1 MISTNNIGLTYG
13 GKKLFEHVTIKFTPG
28 NCYGLIGANGSGKST
43 FLKLLSGEI
52 ETQVGTVDIT
62 PGDRISVLKQ
72 DHFQFDEF
80 TVLHTVLM
88 GNKKLYD
95 VMIEKDQLY
104 LKQYF
109 SDADGIRASELETEF
124 AEMNGWEAESEA
136 ATILAGLGLG
146 AEYLDQ
152 KMGAL
157 TGSEKVKVLLAQALF
172 GTPDILLLDEPT
184 NHLDIKAI
192 TWLENFLLDFEQTVI
207 VVSHDRHFLNKVCT
221 HIADIDFG
229 KITVYAGNYDFW
241 RMSSELAQTLRSNQ
255 KKRDEEK
262 AKELLAFIYRF
273 RANVAKS
280 KQATSRQKQLEKLQ
294 LDDLPVSSRK
304 YPYVHFAPN
313 REAGKDVL
321 RVEGLSKTIDG
332 VKLIDNLSFTI
343 NKGDKVIFLTENDLA
358 TTTLFQLL
366 AGELEPDAG
375 KIFWGVT
382 ITHAYLPRDNSK
394 YFDGQDV
401 TLLDWVR
408 PYSPDQYETFLRGYL
423 GKMLFS
429 GDDALKKAHVLSG
442 GERVR
447 CMLIRMMLSGANV
460 LLLDNPTSHLD
471 LESIT
476 ALNDGLI
483 RFNGTILF
491 TSHDHE
497 FNQTVANRVIDLDA
511 NMVKENHFTYDSY
524 LGLE

>member
-1 MISTNNIGLTYG
+1 MISTNNIGLSFS
-13 GKKLFEHVTIKFTPG
+13 GKKLFERVNIKFAPG

-43 FLKLLSGEI
+43 FLKLLSGEL
-52 ETQVGTVDIT
+52 EPTTGTVEIT

-80 TVLHTVLM
+80 TALHTVLM

-152 KMGAL
+152 KMSAL

-172 GTPDILLLDEPT
+172 GNPDILLLDEPT

-192 TWLENFLLDFEQTVI
+192 AWLENFLLTFEQTVI

-229 KITVYAGNYDFW
+229 KITIYAGNYDFW

-262 AKELLAFIYRF
+262 AKDLMAFILRF

-294 LDDLPVSSRK
+294 LDDLPISSRK

-313 REAGKDVL
+313 REAGKDIL
-321 RVEGLSKTIDG
+321 RVEDLSKTIDG
-332 VKLIDNLSFTI
+332 VTILDKLSFTI
-343 NKGDKVIFLTENDLA
+343 NKGDKVIFLSENDIA

-366 AGELEPDAG
+366 MGELQPDSG

-382 ITHAYLPRDNSK
+382 TSQAYLPRDNSK

-408 PYSPDQYETFLRGYL
+408 PHSPDQYETFLRGYL

-447 CMLIRMMLSGANV
+447 CMLIKMMLSGANV

-476 ALNDGLI
+476 ALNDGMI
-483 RFNGTILF
+483 RFSGTMLF

-511 NMVKENHFTYDSY
+511 NMVKENHFTYDGY

>member
-1 MISTNNIGLTYG
+1 M
-13 GKKLFEHVTIKFTPG
+13 
-28 NCYGLIGANGSGKST
+28 
-43 FLKLLSGEI
+43 
-52 ETQVGTVDIT
+52 
-62 PGDRISVLKQ
+62 
-72 DHFQFDEF
+72 
-80 TVLHTVLM
+80 
-88 GNKKLYD
+88 
-95 VMIEKDQLY
+95 
-104 LKQYF
+104 
-109 SDADGIRASELETEF
+109 
-124 AEMNGWEAESEA
+124 
-136 ATILAGLGLG
+136 
-146 AEYLDQ
+146 
-152 KMGAL
+152 
-157 TGSEKVKVLLAQALF
+157 
-172 GTPDILLLDEPT
+172 
-184 NHLDIKAI
+184 
-192 TWLENFLLDFEQTVI
+192 
-207 VVSHDRHFLNKVCT
+207 VSHDRHFLNKVCT

-229 KITVYAGNYDFW
+229 KITIYAGNYDFW

-262 AKELLAFIYRF
+262 AKDLMAFILRF

-294 LDDLPVSSRK
+294 LDDLPISSRK

-313 REAGKDVL
+313 REAGKDIL
-321 RVEGLSKTIDG
+321 RVEDLSKTIDG
-332 VKLIDNLSFTI
+332 VTILDKLSFTI
-343 NKGDKVIFLTENDLA
+343 NKGDKVIFLSENDIA

-366 AGELEPDAG
+366 MGELQPDSG

-382 ITHAYLPRDNSK
+382 TSQAYLPRDNSK

-408 PYSPDQYETFLRGYL
+408 PHSPDQYETFLRGYL

-447 CMLIRMMLSGANV
+447 CMLIKMMLSGANV

-476 ALNDGLI
+476 ALNDGMI
-483 RFNGTILF
+483 RFSGTMLF